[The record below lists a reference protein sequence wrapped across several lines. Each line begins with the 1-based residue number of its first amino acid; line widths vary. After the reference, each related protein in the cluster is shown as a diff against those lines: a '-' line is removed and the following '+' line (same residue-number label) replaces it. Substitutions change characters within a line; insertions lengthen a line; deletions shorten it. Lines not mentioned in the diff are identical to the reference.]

1 MEQVVFDINHL
12 QPPQAHLDLTGTQS
26 PFVVSSGLHSSVGLE
41 SNSSLSKS
49 PIHCIFSSLCHDS
62 LGWGPVDKN
71 FVFTPCFI
79 NGAIA
84 NIPNLI
90 ALVFGS
96 YQLYSL
102 SKKKP
107 HSIPIDWHLFVK
119 LVCYCF
125 IFFFSFFFRIFQLT
139 WNIIIGFGLGAN
151 YFLYCFLY
159 IHRYFQLEISFRHCI
174 LVSSSLGFV
183 FVYSWFFALH

>member
-26 PFVVSSGLHSSVGLE
+26 PFVVASGLHSSVGLE

-49 PIHCIFSSLCHDS
+49 PIHCIFSSLCHDP

-102 SKKKP
+102 SKKKA

-119 LVCYCF
+119 LVCCCFPFF
-125 IFFFSFFFRIFQLT
+125 IFLSDFPTNLEYHYRLWSWFKLFSILFFLRSSLLPTQNFFPTLC
-139 WNIIIGFGLGAN
+139 FGL
-151 YFLYCFLY
+151 
-159 IHRYFQLEISFRHCI
+159 Q
-174 LVSSSLGFV
+174 
-183 FVYSWFFALH
+183 